1 VAADAV
7 REFFAGLASRV
18 DPARTAGMNASY
30 VFAVDGAG
38 TWTVRVVDGAVSVT
52 EGAEDA
58 DVTIA
63 GDAETFHRIASGE
76 QSPTGAYMS
85 GKLKV
90 DGNIGVAMK
99 LKQLF

>member
-7 REFFAGLASRV
+7 REFFAGLESRV
-18 DPARTAGMNASY
+18 DPSRTAGMNASY
-30 VFAVDGAG
+30 VFDVEGAG
-38 TWTVRVVDGAVSVT
+38 VWTVRVVDGDVSVS

-63 GDAETFHRIASGE
+63 GDAETFQRIATGE
-76 QSPTGAYMS
+76 QSPTGAFMS
-85 GKLKV
+85 GKIRV